1 MTEWTSLSLT
11 KEQKATLLEDKPEG
25 MSNGAWLV
33 QLKESGDETDD
44 PDLTTLMDEIQDMKE
59 GVEFVDAHVDSGGV
73 DTREILNRLDDLET
87 QLPTK
92 VKEELQQ

>member
-1 MTEWTSLSLT
+1 MTEYKSLRVPVDAWEAAKAQ
-11 KEQKATLLEDKPEG
+11 KEDADRT
-25 MSNGAWLV
+25 W
-33 QLKESGDETDD
+33 GDQIVRPDGDD
-44 PDLTTLMDEIQDMKE
+44 AGDVDLTTLMDEIQDMKE